1 MGRNDEVSADLALDE
16 LLRIWHEWA
25 SQYRPVRGYPT
36 QAPTRRLHTIS
47 NQYADENGA
56 LDAGLDDD
64 IAASVDAQ
72 VQAIADPHRAAL
84 HCDARRICTGAAV
97 WSSPR
102 LPRDLMARQIILV
115 EARGMLIERLRDA
128 GLL

>member
-1 MGRNDEVSADLALDE
+1 MVRDDEVSADLALDE
-16 LLRIWHEWA
+16 LLRVWHEWA

-56 LDAGLDDD
+56 LDADIDDG
-64 IAASVDAQ
+64 IAAAVDAH
-72 VQAIADPHRAAL
+72 VYAIADPHRAAL
-84 HCDARRICTGAAV
+84 QCDARRICTGAAV

-102 LPRDLMARQIILV
+102 LPHDLMARQIILV
-115 EARGMLIERLRDA
+115 EARAMLAERLREA
-128 GLL
+128 KLL